1 MWIWV
6 KRPTAFV
13 ARNGNSIIAVSSVL
27 IACLSLYFTIQA
39 QNDDRA
45 YKELLIKPSLSRQAH
60 SVDFSVVIANV
71 GLGPAQI
78 KDILYQF
85 GGECISMVDANGELS
100 RASYDKVIDGLN
112 TRFLNDIFSFG
123 IPNTAPTAITTR
135 NHVLFP
141 EEIIG
146 VGKEVV
152 LFRVDDSSLEMFRT
166 KMKALD
172 VKLTQSLIDQF
183 TARALTLPI
192 SIKYCSMSGKY
203 CEINEPEGET
213 GKRCRFK

>member
-1 MWIWV
+1 MAMWSWV

-13 ARNGNSIIAVSSVL
+13 ARNGNSIVAVSSVL

-45 YKELLIKPSLSRQAH
+45 YKELLIKPTLSRQAH
-60 SVDFSVVIANV
+60 SVDFSVAIANV
-71 GLGPAQI
+71 GLGPARI
-78 KDILYQF
+78 KDIIYQF

-100 RASYDKVIDGLN
+100 QTSYDKVIGGLN
-112 TRFLNDIFSFG
+112 TRFLNEVFSFE
-123 IPNTAPTAITTR
+123 IPNTSPTAITTR

-152 LFRVDDSSLEMFRT
+152 LFRIDDSSLETFRT
-166 KMKALD
+166 KNE
-172 VKLTQSLIDQF
+172 SLRYEAF
-183 TARALTLPI
+183 SVVVR
-192 SIKYCSMSGKY
+192 
-203 CEINEPEGET
+203 
-213 GKRCRFK
+213 